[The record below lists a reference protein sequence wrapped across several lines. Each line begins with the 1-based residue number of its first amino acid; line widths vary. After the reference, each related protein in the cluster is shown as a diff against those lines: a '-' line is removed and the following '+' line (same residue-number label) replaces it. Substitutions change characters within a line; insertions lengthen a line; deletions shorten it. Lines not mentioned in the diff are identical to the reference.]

1 MTKESLVAELNDAN
15 SGEPILKVVN
25 LKKYFRAKRTV
36 QEALAGIPPAIV
48 KAVDGISFEIKRQES
63 FALVGE
69 SGCGKTTTGKVI
81 AKLLNPTEG
90 EVYYNGVDVTQLSS
104 KAEELE
110 YRRHVQMIFQD
121 PYASMNPRFKIRDV
135 LEEPLIIHGIGE
147 TMEEREEMMLKA
159 LENVK
164 LIPPEDFIE
173 RYPHMLSGGQRQRV
187 SIARALILHPNFI
200 VADEPVSMLDVS
212 VRAEVLELMKDLQDK
227 FGLTYLYITHDLAT
241 TRYFTRRIAVMYLG
255 KIVEIGKTSEILDK
269 PMHPY
274 TKALIAA
281 VPEPDP
287 SRRLGLKE
295 VPIIGE
301 VPNAANIPQGCRFHP
316 RCPYA
321 MEKCKHEEPP
331 MFEVASDHFVACWLY
346 EKEGEKVSDEEAA
359 ST

>member
-1 MTKESLVAELNDAN
+1 MTKENLVNELNEINDKM
-15 SGEPILKVVN
+15 PLLRVVN

-48 KAVDGISFEIKRQES
+48 KAVDGVTFEIWKQES

-81 AKLLNPTEG
+81 AKLLNPTDG
-90 EVYYNGVDVTQLSS
+90 AVYYNGVDVTQLKS

-147 TMEEREEMMLKA
+147 TMDEREEMMLKA

-187 SIARALILHPNFI
+187 SIARALILQPTFI

-227 FGLTYLYITHDLAT
+227 FGLTYLYITHD
-241 TRYFTRRIAVMYLG
+241 FVMYLG
-255 KIVEIGKTSEILDK
+255 KIVELGKTSEILDK

-331 MFEVASDHFVACWLY
+331 MFEIAPDHYAACWLY
-346 EKEGEKVSDEEAA
+346 EKEGEKVTDEEETSA
-359 ST
+359 